1 MPAYKDEK
9 TKLWYC
15 SFYYT
20 DFQGNKKRKLKRG
33 FAKREDAKQ
42 WERKFLETYTQSADI
57 TFETLCFH
65 YMEDRKVNLK
75 PTSYNNKTNI
85 VNNHYLPYFKDM
97 RLNEITPLA
106 IRKWQNNL
114 ISAGY
119 KPTYLRGLHQQ
130 LSAIF
135 NYAIKYF
142 GLKDNP
148 CKVTGSIGSTKA
160 GEMQFW
166 TLDQY
171 NQFMACLSGKRYAMH
186 RVMIPTLFWTGM
198 RIGEMLALTIDDID
212 KENLTI
218 SINKTYKQLNGKD
231 IIQSPKTEKSNRT
244 IDIPQQLADL
254 LIEYATAVQAKSG
267 QRLFEYGG
275 TGLGQVIHTVCKK
288 NNLQSIRVHDLR
300 PSHASYLIN
309 KGFSPIVIKERL
321 GHDNIETT
329 LQTYSHLYPSTKE
342 NVISTMEKDFK

>member
-1 MPAYKDEK
+1 MSVYKDKK
-9 TKLWYC
+9 TNLWYC
-15 SFYYT
+15 IFRYT
-20 DFQGNKKRKLKRG
+20 DFTGNRKQKLKRG
-33 FAKREDAKQ
+33 FRLKKEAEE

-65 YMEDRKVNLK
+65 YMEDRKVNMK

-97 RLNEITPLA
+97 RLNEITPLV

-171 NQFMACLSGKRYAMH
+171 NQFMACLTGKRYAMH

-254 LIEYATAVQAKSG
+254 L
-267 QRLFEYGG
+267 
-275 TGLGQVIHTVCKK
+275 
-288 NNLQSIRVHDLR
+288 
-300 PSHASYLIN
+300 
-309 KGFSPIVIKERL
+309 
-321 GHDNIETT
+321 
-329 LQTYSHLYPSTKE
+329 
-342 NVISTMEKDFK
+342 ME